1 MVYGME
7 GLAWGFSIDFG
18 NGRAFSDQLQSY
30 FWVGLSWEGTSLPR
44 LDIIFGPPRGLG
56 RLSLSPKR
64 VGATPAPSGSYVIE
78 ASLGLLEAAKLS
90 LPRHWRG
97 RCRHI
102 LSSKIP
108 SKLPFKVHEKG

>member
-1 MVYGME
+1 MAE
-7 GLAWGFSIDFG
+7 HLAISSK
-18 NGRAFSDQLQSY
+18 A
-30 FWVGLSWEGTSLPR
+30 
-44 LDIIFGPPRGLG
+44 IFGWGSRGREHLCRDWTLFSG
-56 RLSLSPKR
+56 RPVGWAAYPYPPKR